1 MSKGESETRHL
12 MRDRQER
19 KARWP
24 NWNTTNG
31 VRVESATNRG
41 NDDRDDDGGDDD
53 DAVGG
58 VNNDDDDDDD
68 DDVDDD
74 DDDDDDESDDEITY
88 GY

>member
-1 MSKGESETRHL
+1 MPQCQKAKARPGIL

-31 VRVESATNRG
+31 VRVEFATNRG

-53 DAVGG
+53 DVVGG
-58 VNNDDDDDDD
+58 VNNDDDDDVD
-68 DDVDDD
+68 DDD